1 VFPYRRRE
9 LWQASPWNGS
19 TLGIPNITI
28 LGAVS
33 TICLLYCEYWFWYD
47 PIQGFDSWGTT
58 LRWVMVL
65 IIPSA
70 TLIYGI
76 AWFTSKQRGV
86 AVDKVFAEIPP
97 E

>member
-1 VFPYRRRE
+1 M
-9 LWQASPWNGS
+9 
-19 TLGIPNITI
+19 GIPNITI
-28 LGAVS
+28 LGAIS
-33 TICLLYCEYWFWYD
+33 TACLIFVEYCFWAD
-47 PIQGFDSWGTT
+47 PIQGYDSWGTT

-65 IIPSA
+65 VIPSA
-70 TLIYGI
+70 TVIYGI